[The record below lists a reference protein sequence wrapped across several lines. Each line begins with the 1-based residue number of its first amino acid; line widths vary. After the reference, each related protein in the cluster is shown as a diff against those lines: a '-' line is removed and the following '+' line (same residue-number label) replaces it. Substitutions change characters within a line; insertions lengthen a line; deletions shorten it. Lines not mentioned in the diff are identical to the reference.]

1 MKSLDGHSWESGRYS
16 EFEKCI
22 SLKNTIFASHQ
33 STKKSASQE
42 GMVGFEA
49 ASQSE
54 TGGCLPCFLLW
65 LFQLRWGLWD
75 QALDL
80 LNS

>member
-1 MKSLDGHSWESGRYS
+1 MVIPGRVGGTQSLRNASASW
-16 EFEKCI
+16 
-22 SLKNTIFASHQ
+22 NTIFASHQ
-33 STKKSASQE
+33 STKKSTSQE
-42 GMVGFEA
+42 GMFGFKA